1 MKKLITICAVVTM
14 VLAFSGVAQAVIL
27 DTVAIGN
34 TGNAADTHGAGYG
47 AVNYAYNMGKYEV
60 TVGQYAEFLNA
71 VAATDTYGLYNT
83 KMGTGSGFYCQI
95 TRVEVT
101 GNPHGIYSYSVDSS
115 FANEPVRST
124 TWGDAA
130 RFANWMANGQPVG
143 VQTAATTEDGS
154 YYLNGAVGKSALM
167 AVTRKAGAT
176 WVLPTEDEWYKA
188 AYYDAASDSYYNY
201 ATGSDTKPSNTIV
214 DPDDGNNA
222 NINTT
227 TFTLVGE
234 FEYSESPYGTF
245 DQTGNINEWTES
257 AYNTLKRICRGG
269 SSFNVPSG
277 YKETYDIDCGYNHA
291 DPTGVSYSS
300 GFRIAQVPEP
310 GTVALVVSGLV
321 ALLFGAAIRRRRRR
335 A

>member
-1 MKKLITICAVVTM
+1 MKKPITICAVVMLILVT
-14 VLAFSGVAQAVIL
+14 ASGAMAAITI
-27 DTVAIGN
+27 DTVAVGNAGN
-34 TGNAADTHGAGYG
+34 TADTHGVGYG

-60 TVGQYAEFLNA
+60 TTGQYTEFLNA

-95 TRVEVT
+95 TRTEVT
-101 GNPHGIYSYSVDSS
+101 GNPYGIYSYSVDSS

-124 TWGDAA
+124 TWGDVA

-143 VQTAATTEDGS
+143 TQTAATTEDGS
-154 YYLNGAVGKSALM
+154 YYLNGAVSQSALM

-188 AYYDAASDSYYNY
+188 AYYDAANTCYYNY
-201 ATGSDTKPSNTIV
+201 ATGTDIKPSNTIV
-214 DPDDGNNA
+214 DPDGGNNA
-222 NINTT
+222 NINTAA
-227 TFTLVGE
+227 FTLVGE
-234 FEYSESPYGTF
+234 FENSESPYGTF

-257 AYNTLKRICRGG
+257 AYDASDRIRRGG
-269 SSFNVPSG
+269 SSFDVPPG
-277 YKETYDIDCGYNHA
+277 YKEIYDIDCGYNHA

-310 GTVALVVSGLV
+310 ATMAMLGLGGL
-321 ALLFGAAIRRRRRR
+321 ALLRRKRK
-335 A
+335 